1 MIFKKVG
8 KCMSK
13 LIKCPVCGHTNQPH
27 YDQCVKCNEPLR
39 LGGQLLV
46 EVKPSLWSILLKSF
60 GWMVLYLGLQIVT
73 AGIITPMYI
82 SSIDYSKDIIEEID
96 RILPNAVLLSVIFS
110 GLLFGVIYWLRY
122 RKSHKEQPRMRTLA
136 ITPKTMVLSV
146 VIGFA
151 MVFVSNLILALFN
164 PLTMMVGMDF
174 YMEQL
179 NLISQLISGTA
190 LPLAIVSVGIIGPI
204 VEEVIFRGL
213 IFYYFQKRY
222 SVKTAI
228 IIQAILFG
236 VIHLNL
242 AQASYA
248 MIIGIFLGFA
258 YVYTQSI
265 WVPIIIHVVNN
276 IVAIF
281 VPEAIASMEAWM
293 LVTSGVVML
302 LLIFV
307 ILRVMKKDGYQFRA
321 L

>member
-1 MIFKKVG
+1 
-8 KCMSK
+8 MSK
-13 LIKCPVCGHTNQPH
+13 LIQCPVCGHTNQPH
-27 YDQCVKCNEPLR
+27 YEQCVKCNEPLR
-39 LGGQLLV
+39 LGGWLLV
-46 EVKPSLWSILLKSF
+46 DVKPSVWSIIFKSL
-60 GWMVLYLGLQIVT
+60 GWMVIYMGLQVVA
-73 AGIITPMYI
+73 AGVITPMYI
-82 SSIDYSKDIIEEID
+82 STIDYTGDIVDEIN
-96 RILPNAVLLSVIFS
+96 RILPNAVLLSVIVS
-110 GLLFGVIYWLRY
+110 GLIFGLIYWLRY
-122 RKSHKEQPRMRTLA
+122 RKSHKEQPRMRALT

-164 PLTMMVGMDF
+164 PLTMLVGMDF

-179 NLISQLISGTA
+179 NLISQLISGTS
-190 LPLAIVSVGIIGPI
+190 LPLAIVSVGIVGPI

-228 IIQAILFG
+228 IVQAILFG

-248 MIIGIFLGFA
+248 IIIGLFLGYA

-276 IVAIF
+276 IVAMV
-281 VPEAIASMEAWM
+281 VPEAIASMQSWM
-293 LVTSGVVML
+293 LVTSGLAML
-302 LLIFV
+302 LLIIV
-307 ILRVMKKDGYQFRA
+307 ILRMMKKEGYEFRA

>member
-1 MIFKKVG
+1 
-8 KCMSK
+8 MSK
-13 LIKCPVCGHTNQPH
+13 LIQCPVCGHANQPH
-27 YDQCVKCNEPLR
+27 YEQCVKCNEPLR
-39 LGGQLLV
+39 LGGRLLV
-46 EVKPSLWSILLKSF
+46 DVKPSVWSIIFKSL
-60 GWMVLYLGLQIVT
+60 GWMVIYMGLQVVA
-73 AGIITPMYI
+73 AGVITPMYI
-82 SSIDYSKDIIEEID
+82 STIDYTADIVDEIN
-96 RILPNAVLLSVIFS
+96 RILPNAVLLSVIVS
-110 GLLFGVIYWLRY
+110 GLIFGLIYWLRY
-122 RKSHKEQPRMRTLA
+122 RKSHKEQPRMRALT

-164 PLTMMVGMDF
+164 PLTMLVGMDF

-179 NLISQLISGTA
+179 NLISQLISGTS
-190 LPLAIVSVGIIGPI
+190 LPLAIVSVGIVGPI

-228 IIQAILFG
+228 IVQAILFG

-248 MIIGIFLGFA
+248 IIVGLFLGYA

-276 IVAIF
+276 IVAMV
-281 VPEAIASMEAWM
+281 VPEAIASMQSWM
-293 LVTSGVVML
+293 LITSGLAML
-302 LLIFV
+302 LLIIV
-307 ILRVMKKDGYQFRA
+307 ILRMMKKEGYQFRA